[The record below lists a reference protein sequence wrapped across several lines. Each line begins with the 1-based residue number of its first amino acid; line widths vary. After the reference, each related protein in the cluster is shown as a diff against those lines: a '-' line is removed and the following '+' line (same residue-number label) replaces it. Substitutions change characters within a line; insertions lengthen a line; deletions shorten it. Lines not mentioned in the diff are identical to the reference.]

1 VTGSRLPAP
10 GSRRNI
16 SRGRLVPGGMVRAL
30 AGLLLCL
37 VAQPVLAQSPDWEVD
52 EPRRRGESVR
62 ILVLNDYHLAA
73 GDIARGP
80 VIVIGGT
87 ATIDGHAEED
97 VIVLGGHVRVGPEA
111 VVDGEVVSV
120 GGRADV
126 DPKARVI
133 GGVDETVMRFPNVD
147 GNWPHLPPGWLTT
160 VALAGTMLRLILV
173 LILASALTL
182 IAPAWVRRISWRAGE
197 GLASSAVIGLVCQI
211 AFVPVLVLIIVFLAV
226 SIIGIPLIGA
236 LPLLVA
242 AAGVAG
248 VAGFTAVAARIGA
261 RMRGT
266 TVEASN
272 ALWIDVLIGM
282 AVVSGLTVFTR
293 FAAFGAGWATPMTWS
308 VGAMGFLI
316 EYVVWT
322 IGIGAACATALARWK
337 GPQTAQTRPAVV

>member
-1 VTGSRLPAP
+1 V
-10 GSRRNI
+10 
-16 SRGRLVPGGMVRAL
+16 AL
-30 AGLLLCL
+30 AVPWAMTKAVAGLVLLLAAQSAF
-37 VAQPVLAQSPDWEVD
+37 AQPPDWEVD
-52 EPRRRGESVR
+52 APRRHGESIR

-87 ATIDGHAEED
+87 ATIDGHAEDD
-97 VIVLGGHVRVGPEA
+97 VIVLGGRVRIGPEA
-111 VVDGEVVSV
+111 IVDGEVVSV

-126 DPKARVI
+126 DPKARVL
-133 GGVDETVMRFPNVD
+133 GGVEETLMRFPNAD
-147 GNWPHLPPGWLTT
+147 GNWPNVPRGWLTSL
-160 VALAGTMLRLILV
+160 ALAGTIMRLLLV
-173 LILASALTL
+173 LVVASALTL

-197 GLASSAVIGLVCQI
+197 GVASSAVIGLVCQV
-211 AFVPVLVLIIVFLAV
+211 AFVPVLVLIVALLAV
-226 SIIGIPLIGA
+226 SIIGIPLLGA
-236 LPLLVA
+236 LPLLLA

-261 RMRGT
+261 RVRGT

-282 AVVSGLTVFTR
+282 AVVSSLTVFTR
-293 FAAFGAGWATPMTWS
+293 FAAFGAGWASPMTWS

-322 IGIGAACATALARWK
+322 IGIGAVCATMLARWK
-337 GPQTAQTRPAVV
+337 GPQTAQARPAVV